1 MGTALVIGITVTL
14 RLTVFGVEAFVL
26 GKPPPTGPAEKGCG
40 VSHLRTITR
49 KRRYEQADGV
59 QRAFEM
65 PIHRQG
71 ERDEIGPEEQAH
83 DAAAE
88 SDAVAVL
95 LQDGDR
101 GGGPNSQRGN
111 GGTGVRG
118 SVERLH
124 GYPERHADPDRR
136 RKSCLE

>member
-26 GKPPPTGPAEKGCG
+26 GKPPPTGPAEKVGS

-49 KRRYEQADGV
+49 KRRYEQADGTG
-59 QRAFEM
+59 RLKCLFT
-65 PIHRQG
+65 
-71 ERDEIGPEEQAH
+71 
-83 DAAAE
+83 
-88 SDAVAVL
+88 VL